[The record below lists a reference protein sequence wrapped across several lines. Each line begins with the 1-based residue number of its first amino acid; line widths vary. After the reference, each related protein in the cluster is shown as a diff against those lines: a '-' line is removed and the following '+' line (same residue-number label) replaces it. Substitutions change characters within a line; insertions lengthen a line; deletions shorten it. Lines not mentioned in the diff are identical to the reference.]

1 VRERKRNHSVIALL
15 TSPRMPS
22 ITFTERAPVLFERGE
37 RNPRRADARD
47 DAALDVEV
55 VARRIEQATREKHV
69 ICGREIILCETH

>member
-1 VRERKRNHSVIALL
+1 MRERKRNHSVIALL

-37 RNPRRADARD
+37 RNPRGADAL
-47 DAALDVEV
+47 AVEV
-55 VARRIEQATREKHV
+55 VARRIKQATREKHV